1 MRSIAVALLLVAVL
15 ATPALAG
22 WKNLDGQP
30 VPPITAKEWLNTENT
45 TPTTK
50 ALRGKV
56 YLIEFFATW

>member
-1 MRSIAVALLLVAVL
+1 MRIIALTILLLAML
-15 ATPALAG
+15 AAPALAG

-30 VPPITAKEWLNTENT
+30 VPPISAKEWLNTENA